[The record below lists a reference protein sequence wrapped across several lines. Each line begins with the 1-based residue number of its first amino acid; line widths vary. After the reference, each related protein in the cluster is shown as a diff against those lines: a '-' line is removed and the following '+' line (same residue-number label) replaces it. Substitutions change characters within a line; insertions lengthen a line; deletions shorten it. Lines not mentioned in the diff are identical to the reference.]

1 MCSTTAIIMT
11 YRQKTCPYCSTQ
23 HKKRGPYC
31 SKSCSNRGRTITE
44 TQKANMSHAQAK
56 SHANREKTP
65 GEWEVLTRNQLA
77 ARNKTLPKHEELLTD
92 PNDIYLEP
100 MKPALPVNQF
110 VASGDL
116 WTEKD

>member
-1 MCSTTAIIMT
+1 MT

-56 SHANREKTP
+56 QHSERERSP
-65 GEWEVLTRNQLA
+65 GQWEVLTRNQLT
-77 ARNKTLPKHEELLTD
+77 ARNKNLPKTEELVTD
-92 PNDIYLEP
+92 PNELYLPP
-100 MKPALPVNQF
+100 MSPSLPANQF

>member
-1 MCSTTAIIMT
+1 
-11 YRQKTCPYCSTQ
+11 
-23 HKKRGPYC
+23 
-31 SKSCSNRGRTITE
+31 
-44 TQKANMSHAQAK
+44 MSHAQAK

-77 ARNKTLPKHEELLTD
+77 ARNKSLPKHEEVLTD
-92 PNDIYLEP
+92 PNDIHLPP

>member
-1 MCSTTAIIMT
+1 MT
-11 YRQKTCPYCSTQ
+11 YRQKTCPYCSTA

-77 ARNKTLPKHEELLTD
+77 ARNKTLPKHEEVLTD

>member
-1 MCSTTAIIMT
+1 MSHDQA
-11 YRQKTCPYCSTQ
+11 KL
-23 HKKRGPYC
+23 HG
-31 SKSCSNRGRTITE
+31 NRG
-44 TQKANMSHAQAK
+44 
-56 SHANREKTP
+56 KTHV
-65 GEWEVLTRNQLA
+65 EWGVITRNQLA

>member
-1 MCSTTAIIMT
+1 MT

-44 TQKANMSHAQAK
+44 TQKSNMSHAQAK
-56 SHANREKTP
+56 QHANREKTP
-65 GEWEVLTRNQLA
+65 GEWYVLTKNQLA
-77 ARNKTLPKHEELLTD
+77 SKAKNDKSGEEVVTNPDEL
-92 PNDIYLEP
+92 YLSP
-100 MKPALPVNQF
+100 MKPSLPPNQF

>member
-1 MCSTTAIIMT
+1 
-11 YRQKTCPYCSTQ
+11 
-23 HKKRGPYC
+23 
-31 SKSCSNRGRTITE
+31 
-44 TQKANMSHAQAK
+44 MSHAQAK